1 MERPLFWRQGLFL
14 QPQHFQLVDRYYQSL
29 FTSFYKYQQ
38 PYPWGIGKIQIQD
51 AALDNQTFNL
61 LNGDFMFSDGSYTVL
76 PDNAVIEARSFGD
89 AWDKKGESLDVYIG
103 LRKWN
108 EFGSNVTTLPNFSD
122 LTDVNTRFVTTIDPE
137 EMKDFGF
144 TYFPLSNKNWLL

>member
-14 QPQHFQLVDRYYQSL
+14 QPQHFQLLERYNQAL

-61 LNGDFMFSDGSYTVL
+61 LNGDFFRRQAFFPVINGWPWYGEVDGGHHSRSR
-76 PDNAVIEARSFGD
+76 ASFGQ
-89 AWDKKGESLDVYIG
+89 V
-103 LRKWN
+103 
-108 EFGSNVTTLPNFSD
+108 
-122 LTDVNTRFVTTIDPE
+122 
-137 EMKDFGF
+137 
-144 TYFPLSNKNWLL
+144 FPREKSQNRARRAGRITVVKVVGVRIIKIE